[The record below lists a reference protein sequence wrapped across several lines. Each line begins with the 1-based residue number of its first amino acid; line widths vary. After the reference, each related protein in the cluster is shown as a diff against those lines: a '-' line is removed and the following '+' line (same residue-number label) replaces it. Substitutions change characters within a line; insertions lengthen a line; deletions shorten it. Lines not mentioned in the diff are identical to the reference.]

1 MLISAVS
8 SVISRKIRP
17 IHPGEVATDI
27 LRELGIVDIKSYSGF
42 NYRLRETLE
51 GERPMTYSMAGDLQ
65 YRLGV
70 SAKLLMDMQR
80 KVDIWDSSYE

>member
-1 MLISAVS
+1 MLVS

-27 LRELGIVDIKSYSGF
+27 LRELGVVDIKSYTGF

-80 KVDIWDSSYE
+80 KVDIWDSSYETN